1 MMGRIAPPKALE
13 DDLEKFVTADPQ
25 GRFPLF
31 ETKQKALMFAAAL
44 GKWRGQ
50 ERTAVERKGVA
61 IRYDIFQRTLDDG
74 YIDALAVAEMNE
86 LQVLSAERADERV
99 TVFEEYAQNGL
110 KEMIERCFNRP
121 GDPLEALLA
130 LADEA
135 RATMVSGL
143 DGIDQDALRKLL
155 GD

>member
-1 MMGRIAPPKALE
+1 MIGRIAPPKALE
-13 DDLEKFVTADPQ
+13 ESLERFVTADPQ
-25 GRFPLF
+25 GRFPFF

-50 ERTAVERKGVA
+50 PRTSVERKGVA
-61 IRYDIFQRTLDDG
+61 IRYDIFERTLDDG
-74 YIDALAVAEMNE
+74 YIDALAIAETE
-86 LQVLSAERADERV
+86 DLKVLAAERSDERINI
-99 TVFEEYAQNGL
+99 FEEYVQLGL
-110 KEMIERCFNRP
+110 KEMVERCFNQP

-135 RATMVSGL
+135 RAAQIEGL
-143 DGIDQDALRKLL
+143 DGIDQEALRKLM